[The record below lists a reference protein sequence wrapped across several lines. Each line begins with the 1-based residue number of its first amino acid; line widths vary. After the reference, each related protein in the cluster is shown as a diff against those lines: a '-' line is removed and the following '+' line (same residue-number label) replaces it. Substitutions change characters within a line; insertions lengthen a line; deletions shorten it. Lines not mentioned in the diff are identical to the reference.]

1 MARRPFA
8 LSTTNAS
15 STTHA
20 SSTATAPSPATAPG
34 RPPQPAWLR
43 ECLIS
48 LAIAVLIGVLAV
60 GAGVIWQ
67 AQGLGWLAA
76 GPLMVAIGWCLAW
89 GFLLIRHL
97 HQSLIGALGFWLVQG
112 TLWHGSYRDG
122 PLGKLETPLLVIWAL
137 MLAALALTLLALWLA
152 KAYRSRLG
160 IGR

>member
-8 LSTTNAS
+8 LSTTIAP
-15 STTHA
+15 STTNATSIATA
-20 SSTATAPSPATAPG
+20 SPTATPATAT
-34 RPPQPAWLR
+34 PQPAWLR

-48 LAIAVLIGVLAV
+48 LAIAVLIAGLLV
-60 GAGVIWQ
+60 GAGFSWQ
-67 AQGLGWLAA
+67 TQGLGWLAA
-76 GPLMVAIGWCLAW
+76 GPLVVAIGWCLAW

-97 HQSLIGALGFWLVQG
+97 HQSLIGALGFWLMQG

-137 MLAALALTLLALWLA
+137 MLAGLALTLLTLWLA
-152 KAYRSRLG
+152 KAYRSRIG

>member
-20 SSTATAPSPATAPG
+20 SSIAAAASTATPATATA
-34 RPPQPAWLR
+34 QPAWLR

-48 LAIAVLIGVLAV
+48 LAIAALLAGISL
-60 GAGVIWQ
+60 GAGLTWQ

-76 GPLMVAIGWCLAW
+76 GPLVATIGWSLAW
-89 GFLLIRHL
+89 GFLLIRYL

-112 TLWHGSYRDG
+112 AMWHGSYRDG
-122 PLGKLETPLLVIWAL
+122 PLGELETPLLVLWAL
-137 MLAALALTLLALWLA
+137 MLAGLALTLLALSLA
-152 KAYRSRLG
+152 KAYRSRTG
-160 IGR
+160 SGR